1 MKVVL
6 IETFEK
12 NKYEEAIKDAFK
24 EKHGLSI
31 EEVASSL
38 SPIIA
43 NPSSIGGHTTKLMS
57 LQSLVNE
64 IKGEIS
70 KSSFVK
76 EERLLYHNSVLDSS
90 GRVMLIVSDS
100 DGRNIRAI
108 PTENCRIFDEE

>member
-12 NKYEEAIKDAFK
+12 NKYEEAIRDAFK
-24 EKHGLSI
+24 KKHGFSI
-31 EEVASSL
+31 EEAASGL
-38 SPIIA
+38 SPVIA
-43 NPSSIGGHTTKLMS
+43 NPIWGGMARPMS
-57 LQSLVNE
+57 LQSLVDE
-64 IKGEIS
+64 IERGIS

-90 GRVMLIVSDS
+90 GKVMLIVSDG

>member
-12 NKYEEAIKDAFK
+12 NKCEEAVRDAFK
-24 EKHGLSI
+24 RKHGISI
-31 EEVASSL
+31 EEMASGSL
-38 SPIIA
+38 PIIA
-43 NPSSIGGHTTKLMS
+43 NPNWGGMVKPMS
-57 LQSLVNE
+57 LQSLVDE
-64 IKGEIS
+64 IREGIS

-90 GRVMLIVSDS
+90 GKVMLIVSDG

-108 PTENCRIFDEE
+108 PTENCRIFNEE